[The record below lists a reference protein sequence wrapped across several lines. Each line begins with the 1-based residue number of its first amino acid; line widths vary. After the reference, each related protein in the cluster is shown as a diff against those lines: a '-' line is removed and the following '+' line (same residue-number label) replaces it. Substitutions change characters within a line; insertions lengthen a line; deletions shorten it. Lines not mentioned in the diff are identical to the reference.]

1 MSGIEQDWTETAKMK
16 FTSAEIPG
24 EPPIPVKV
32 ARSPRTRN
40 IKLRVSRTDGI
51 VTLSM
56 PARAD
61 LAEGLEFAA
70 SKRSWIFK
78 TLENVEAVISVRYGI
93 DFPLKGVFRKVSP
106 ATSPAV
112 CHDASDIFVPGP
124 EADVPKNLLRYCVEM
139 ASQELLSRSN
149 AYAEQIDRKIFRI
162 TIRDTKSRWG
172 SCTKVTGTRGGRIN
186 YSWRLIMAPLPVLD
200 YVAAHEVAHLVE
212 PNHSGRFWSV
222 VEKICP
228 DYDDHRAWLKKN
240 GNQLQRYVF

>member
-1 MSGIEQDWTETAKMK
+1 MK

-61 LAEGLEFAA
+61 LAEALEFAA

-78 TLENVEAVISVRYGI
+78 TLENVEAEIRVRYGI

-106 ATSPAV
+106 ATSPAA
-112 CHDASDIFVPGP
+112 CHDASDIFIPGP

-228 DYDDHRAWLKKN
+228 DYDVHRAWLKQN
-240 GNQLQRYVF
+240 GNQLHRYLF

>member
-1 MSGIEQDWTETAKMK
+1 MK

-24 EPPIPVKV
+24 EPPIPVRV
-32 ARSPRTRN
+32 ERSARTRN

-51 VTLSM
+51 VTLSL
-56 PARAD
+56 PARAN
-61 LAEGLEFAA
+61 LAEALEFAE
-70 SKRSWIFK
+70 SKRSWVFK
-78 TLENVEAVISVRYGI
+78 RLENVAAEVIVRFGI
-93 DFPLKGVFRKVSP
+93 EFPLKGIIRKVSP
-106 ATSPAV
+106 ATALTA
-112 CHDASDIFVPGP
+112 CHDASNIFIPGP
-124 EADVPKNLLRYCVEM
+124 EADVPKNLLHYCVEM

-149 AYAEQIDRKIFRI
+149 AYAEQIDREIFRI

-172 SCTKVTGTRGGRIN
+172 SCAKVPGTRGGRLN

-222 VEKICP
+222 VERICP

-240 GNQLQRYVF
+240 GNQLHRYVF